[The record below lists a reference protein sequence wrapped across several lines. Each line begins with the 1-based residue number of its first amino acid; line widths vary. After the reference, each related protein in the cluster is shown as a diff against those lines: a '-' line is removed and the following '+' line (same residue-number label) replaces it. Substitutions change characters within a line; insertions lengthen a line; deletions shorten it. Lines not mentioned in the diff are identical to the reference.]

1 MLNLEHV
8 YKEIV
13 QQLNVIIAYWEVDVI
28 KYENMKF
35 DILIDDVFTV
45 INQDNTLTPVDNKK
59 VLSIINDFEDG
70 SWRYDKFQKFIW
82 NNIKETA
89 LSYKERQALVDEGE
103 DSVLTEAAKNLRLIN
118 DKEDSG
124 EGGEIAEILLYGIMK
139 NYYKAL
145 PVVPKIFYKQNSQD
159 FAKGADSVHIVIEDE
174 TTFSLWLGESKFYNS
189 IENAR
194 FDKIVDS
201 VNNSI
206 SKGKLKKENS
216 IITNVSD
223 LNDLPEISDSLRND
237 IKSALDRNVS
247 IDKIKPILNIPILL
261 LHECD
266 ITKVA
271 THLTDEYIEGIKNYH
286 KDRATQYFKKQIAK
300 CSGVDKYSE
309 IKFHIILFPVP
320 EKKKIVDKFTQ
331 KANVYRT

>member
-1 MLNLEHV
+1 MRFE
-8 YKEIV
+8 
-13 QQLNVIIAYWEVDVI
+13 
-28 KYENMKF
+28 
-35 DILIDDVFTV
+35 ILIDDVFSV
-45 INQDNTLTPVDNKK
+45 INQDDALMPIENKR

-103 DSVLTEAAKNLRLIN
+103 DSVLTEAAKNLRLID
-118 DKEDSG
+118 DKEDAG

-145 PVVPKIFYKQNSQD
+145 PVVPKIFYKQNTQD
-159 FAKGADSVHIVIEDE
+159 FAKGADSVHIVVEDE

-223 LNDLPEISDSLRND
+223 LNDLPEISDSLRKD

-247 IDKIKPILNIPILL
+247 IDEIKPILNIPILL
-261 LHECD
+261 LHECG
-266 ITKVA
+266 ITKAA
-271 THLTDEYIEGIKNYH
+271 THLTNEYIEEIKNYH

>member
-1 MLNLEHV
+1 MRFE
-8 YKEIV
+8 
-13 QQLNVIIAYWEVDVI
+13 
-28 KYENMKF
+28 
-35 DILIDDVFTV
+35 ILIDDIFSV
-45 INQDNTLTPVDNKK
+45 INQDDALMPIENKR

-70 SWRYDKFQKFIW
+70 SWRYNKFQKFIW

-103 DSVLTEAAKNLRLIN
+103 DSVLTEAAKNLRLID
-118 DKEDSG
+118 DKEDAG

-145 PVVPKIFYKQNSQD
+145 PVVPKIFYKQNTQD
-159 FAKGADSVHIVIEDE
+159 FAKGADSVHIVVEDE

-223 LNDLPEISDSLRND
+223 LNDLPEISDSLRKD

-247 IDKIKPILNIPILL
+247 IDEIKPILNIPILL
-261 LHECD
+261 LHECG
-266 ITKVA
+266 ITKAA
-271 THLTDEYIEGIKNYH
+271 THLTNEYIEEIKNYH

>member
-1 MLNLEHV
+1 MRFE
-8 YKEIV
+8 
-13 QQLNVIIAYWEVDVI
+13 
-28 KYENMKF
+28 
-35 DILIDDVFTV
+35 ILIDDIFSV
-45 INQDNTLTPVDNKK
+45 INQDDALMPIENKR

-103 DSVLTEAAKNLRLIN
+103 DSVLTEAAKNLRLID
-118 DKEDSG
+118 DKEDAG

-145 PVVPKIFYKQNSQD
+145 PVVPKIFYKQNTQD
-159 FAKGADSVHIVIEDE
+159 FAKGADSVHIVVEDE

-223 LNDLPEISDSLRND
+223 LNDLPEISDSLRKD

-247 IDKIKPILNIPILL
+247 IDEIKPILNIPILL
-261 LHECD
+261 LHECG
-266 ITKVA
+266 ITKAA
-271 THLTDEYIEGIKNYH
+271 THLTNEYIEEIKNYH

>member
-1 MLNLEHV
+1 MRFE
-8 YKEIV
+8 
-13 QQLNVIIAYWEVDVI
+13 
-28 KYENMKF
+28 
-35 DILIDDVFTV
+35 ILIDDIFSV
-45 INQDNTLTPVDNKK
+45 INQDDALMPIENKR

-103 DSVLTEAAKNLRLIN
+103 DSVLTEAAKNLRLID
-118 DKEDSG
+118 DKEDAG

-145 PVVPKIFYKQNSQD
+145 PVVPKIFYKQNTQD
-159 FAKGADSVHIVIEDE
+159 FAKGADSVHIVVEDE

-223 LNDLPEISDSLRND
+223 LNDLPEISDSLRKD

-247 IDKIKPILNIPILL
+247 IDEIKPILNIPILL
-261 LHECD
+261 LHECG
-266 ITKVA
+266 ITKAA
-271 THLTDEYIEGIKNYH
+271 THLTNEYIEEIKNYH

-309 IKFHIILFPVP
+309 IKFHIILL
-320 EKKKIVDKFTQ
+320 
-331 KANVYRT
+331 